1 MERNLFCGSDGP
13 IRIFDTATWQQ
24 IATLEGH
31 RNWVNTITLSQ
42 NGWHL
47 LASASNG
54 ETARLWSLDTN
65 LQVGPPLQHK
75 ERVQYAALSADG
87 KVLVT
92 GGDKDVYAW
101 DIHAILKKAGLG
113 KLLLHD
119 AVAGKSPMN
128 KDATRRPAIPA
139 HRTPPRFFGDM
150 QGDIHPCTSPGVDH
164 PSSNRVLAA
173 SIGSLRALFAR
184 IPSLFRRPHS
194 HTGNATE
201 LQQTQRQGIF
211 SRHGSRTVD
220 VAAVQ
225 DRKSLFVAPRPK
237 REQQQ
242 NSQSHGQGS
251 SSQSQPATTSTSTTQ
266 LAPNTNSGTQA
277 NRPGVPTVRSRLL
290 TLLARLVLL
299 ICCAPLPNTDG
310 H

>member
-113 KLLLHD
+113 KLLLH
-119 AVAGKSPMN
+119 
-128 KDATRRPAIPA
+128 
-139 HRTPPRFFGDM
+139 RTPPRFFGDM

-225 DRKSLFVAPRPK
+225 DRKVVFHLHVSV
-237 REQQQ
+237 
-242 NSQSHGQGS
+242 H
-251 SSQSQPATTSTSTTQ
+251 
-266 LAPNTNSGTQA
+266 
-277 NRPGVPTVRSRLL
+277 
-290 TLLARLVLL
+290 
-299 ICCAPLPNTDG
+299 CAQ
-310 H
+310 